1 MYNLMA
7 RKSWDAEEFDQD
19 CYEYLYDIYKVSSE
33 DVVIGNVKYRWVP
46 DSASKDRKPKAAK
59 RKCASKC
66 TKPMVKS
73 IPKKAPVKK
82 VTPRRNRRCTAM
94 FHARSAGART
104 WSPRAP

>member
-33 DVVIGNVKYRWVP
+33 DVVIGNVRYRWVS
-46 DSASKDRKPKAAK
+46 DSASKDRKPKAK
-59 RKCASKC
+59 KHASKC

-73 IPKKAPVKK
+73 IPKKAPAKK
-82 VTPRRNRRCTAM
+82 PAVRRK
-94 FHARSAGART
+94 
-104 WSPRAP
+104 

>member
-46 DSASKDRKPKAAK
+46 DSASKDKKPKTAK

-73 IPKKAPVKK
+73 IPKKAPAKK
-82 VTPRRNRRCTAM
+82 TSVRRK
-94 FHARSAGART
+94 
-104 WSPRAP
+104 